1 MEYRVLGPLE
11 VIDDDV
17 VVALN
22 AAKPRAL
29 LAMLLLRANEFV
41 SNDRLID
48 DLWEDKPPATAGKV
62 LQTYISQLR
71 RTLGQEVIETGPGGY
86 RLRVDPERVDLLRFR
101 RLVADGRGGEREEV
115 ASRLREALALWRGE
129 PLVEFSHQAWARG
142 EAERLDA
149 VRLDAVERRIE
160 ADLAA
165 GRDRELIDELE
176 TLVGAHPLRERA
188 RAQLML
194 ALYRAGRQA
203 DALAAYRAAREA
215 SVESLG
221 LEPGARLRDLERAIL
236 HQDPAED
243 RTQFRGSPG
252 TVRGS
257 FAPGKNQH
265 PHLVL
270 FRQDR
275 SGGVHDPRRDDGLDE
290 RGAQG
295 VGDGGI
301 DGFVQPDDTPERR
314 QCVRLPGADVRVGAV
329 LADGGATGVGV
340 FDDGG
345 GGV

>member
-165 GRDRELIDELE
+165 GRDHGLARGGLRPLAVGLAAGRPAERRGRRAVRQCRRAREHGDEDGRGE
-176 TLVGAHPLRERA
+176 RDAEASRSHRRWYAAPGGPVPCSRGDVGAA
-188 RAQLML
+188 F
-194 ALYRAGRQA
+194 
-203 DALAAYRAAREA
+203 A
-215 SVESLG
+215 SV
-221 LEPGARLRDLERAIL
+221 
-236 HQDPAED
+236 
-243 RTQFRGSPG
+243 
-252 TVRGS
+252 
-257 FAPGKNQH
+257 
-265 PHLVL
+265 LVVAAWAL
-270 FRQDR
+270 F
-275 SGGVHDPRRDDGLDE
+275 GVDVWRRDE
-290 RGAQG
+290 
-295 VGDGGI
+295 
-301 DGFVQPDDTPERR
+301 
-314 QCVRLPGADVRVGAV
+314 
-329 LADGGATGVGV
+329 
-340 FDDGG
+340 
-345 GGV
+345 